1 MDLLKQSG
9 LVTLYDYKQVEN
21 LDLYKALQ
29 RFSERFRQSRG
40 WVADP
45 FHQWSRRW
53 EYPWVASRL
62 PRTGPVRILDAGSG
76 LTFFPFYLAEQ
87 NVTAEIHCLDSD
99 PKLEVHFATIA
110 APRVFFKAG
119 QLQKLPFEDASFDAV
134 YCISALEH
142 TGDFETIAREFKRVL
157 KPGGRASLTFDICL
171 NGMADIAPSRA
182 EELVRIF
189 GNHFRLEDPTAIQV
203 SDLKRPA
210 GFVRT
215 EWIRKNLPS
224 ALPWKYPRLSA
235 LKAGLLHGKI
245 PRYIDLTFCTLA
257 LVRE

>member
-29 RFSERFRQSRG
+29 RFSERFRNSRG

-87 NVTAEIHCLDSD
+87 NATAEIYCLDSD
-99 PKLEVHFATIA
+99 AKLEAQFAAIA
-110 APRVFFKAG
+110 APRVTFKAG
-119 QLQKLPFEDASFDAV
+119 ALQKLPFDDRSFDAL
-134 YCISALEH
+134 YCISVLEH
-142 TGDFETIAREFKRVL
+142 TGDFEAIAREFKRVL
-157 KPGGRASLTFDICL
+157 KPGGRASVTFDICL
-171 NGMADIAPSRA
+171 NGMADIAPRSA
-182 EELVRIF
+182 QDLVRIF
-189 GNHFRLEDPTAIQV
+189 ASHFELEDPNAIQV

-210 GFVRT
+210 GLVRT

-224 ALPWKYPRLSA
+224 ALPWKYPALSA
-235 LKAGLLHGKI
+235 FKAGLLRGKI

-257 LVRE
+257 LVRD